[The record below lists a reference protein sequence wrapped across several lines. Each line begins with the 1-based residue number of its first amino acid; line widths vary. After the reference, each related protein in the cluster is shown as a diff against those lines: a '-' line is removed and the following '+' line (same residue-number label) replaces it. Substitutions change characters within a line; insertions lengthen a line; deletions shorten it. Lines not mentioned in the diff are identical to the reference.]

1 MVQFTVETVEGESKD
16 VKLMDYLPTRVGV
29 KARSKLQVG
38 MQTDGKKADVEM
50 DNALEKA
57 DDALMYIVTEMLDR
71 SDSDIDMDSLAYESF
86 QEIGQHY
93 WKQIQGEKAKN

>member
-1 MVQFTVETVEGESKD
+1 MVKFEVETVQGESKEIQ
-16 VKLMDYLPTRVGV
+16 LMDYLPTRVGV

-50 DNALEKA
+50 ENALEKA
-57 DDALMYIVTEMLDR
+57 DNALMYIVEEMLDK
-71 SDSDIDMDSLAYESF
+71 SGEDIDLDDLAYESF

-93 WKQIQGEKAKN
+93 WSQVQGEKAKN

>member
-1 MVQFTVETVEGESKD
+1 MVKFTVETVEGESKE

-50 DNALEKA
+50 ENALEKA
-57 DDALMYIVTEMLDR
+57 DNALLYIVEEMLDK
-71 SDSDIDMDSLAYESF
+71 SGEDVDIDSLAYESF
-86 QEIGQHY
+86 QEIGQYY
-93 WKQIQGEKAKN
+93 WKQVQGEKAKN